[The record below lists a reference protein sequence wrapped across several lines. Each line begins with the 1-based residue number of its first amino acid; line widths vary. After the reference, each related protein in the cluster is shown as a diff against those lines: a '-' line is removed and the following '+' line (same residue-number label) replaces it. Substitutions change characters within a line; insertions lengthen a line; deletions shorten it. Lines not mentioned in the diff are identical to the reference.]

1 MKKKF
6 LVGSL
11 LPVLAGAAVVGSGF
25 SLWFFNNTKETAGQN
40 NLSKNVTQLVE
51 IGTIEVADD
60 FTVVFD
66 QETREN
72 DLANAGLA
80 QKGIYVDFGSK
91 TNKVAKYIKVTNGA
105 DIIENSTKVVFTTTI
120 KLTNG
125 LDEFV
130 KVAYKTSDSAS
141 EDFTYDKASHSFSYV
156 LEFDSTIADDAMV
169 FDWTKVVF
177 NYAVT
182 EAGTKKEPTT
192 KALYETFKNLVANE
206 ATEINVTYT
215 ATLTGA
221 KA

>member
-25 SLWFFNNTKETAGQN
+25 SLWFFNNTTARATQD

-51 IGTIEVADD
+51 IGTITVADN

-66 QETREN
+66 QETRAD

-80 QKGIYVDFGSK
+80 KDGIYVDFGSN
-91 TNKVAKYIKVTNGA
+91 TNKVAKYNRAKTVNENDEKTE
-105 DIIENSTKVVFTTTI
+105 DIIANSTKVVFTTKI
-120 KLTNG
+120 ELTNG
-125 LDEFV
+125 LDELV
-130 KVAYKTSDSAS
+130 KVAYKTSDSATN
-141 EDFTYDKASHSFSYV
+141 DFTYDGTSHSFSYV
-156 LEFDSTIADDAMV
+156 LEFDHTIADDAMV
-169 FDWTKVVF
+169 FDWEKVVF
-177 NYAVT
+177 TYVNEPKNKTEYEAFKTKVT
-182 EAGTKKEPTT
+182 AAATK
-192 KALYETFKNLVANE
+192 
-206 ATEINVTYT
+206 INVTYT

>member
-6 LVGSL
+6 LIGSL

-25 SLWFFNNTKETAGQN
+25 SLWFFNNTTATATQD

-51 IGTIEVADD
+51 IGTITVADN

-66 QETREN
+66 QETRAD

-80 QKGIYVDFGSK
+80 KDGIYVDFGSK
-91 TNKVAKYIKVTNGA
+91 TNKVAKYNKATDGE
-105 DIIENSTKVVFTTTI
+105 DIITNSTKVVFTTKI
-120 KLTNG
+120 ELTNG

-141 EDFTYDKASHSFSYV
+141 ENFTYDKASHSFSYA
-156 LEFDSTIADDAMV
+156 LEFDSTIAADAMV

-182 EAGTKKEPTT
+182 EDGAKKEPTT

-215 ATLTGA
+215 ATLTGV